1 MKKINPVVWFEI
13 YANDIDR
20 AATFYEKVLQVA
32 LEDMTDP
39 TDSSVQMKCF
49 PSDMENYGAAGALVK
64 MEAVKPSSNGSLVY
78 FGCED
83 CKVLEDR
90 AAENGAEVIQ
100 EKMAI
105 GEHGFVSIVKDT
117 EGNSIGFH
125 SMN

>member
-1 MKKINPVVWFEI
+1 MKKFNPVVWFEI
-13 YANDIDR
+13 YVNDIDR
-20 AATFYEKVLQVA
+20 AATFYEKVLQVV
-32 LEDMTDP
+32 LEDMSDP

-64 MEAVKPSSNGSLVY
+64 MEAVKPSTNGSLIY